1 MFFFC
6 CKNHGAF
13 FDEYK
18 LKNSIYLLLNVF
30 VLISFDQ
37 FITSLLNKS
46 FIIYLYIYFIFKS
59 LNWNI
64 LMVVHIK

>member
-1 MFFFC
+1 MVHFF
-6 CKNHGAF
+6 KDF

-46 FIIYLYIYFIFKS
+46 VIIYLYIISF
-59 LNWNI
+59 LN
-64 LMVVHIK
+64 H